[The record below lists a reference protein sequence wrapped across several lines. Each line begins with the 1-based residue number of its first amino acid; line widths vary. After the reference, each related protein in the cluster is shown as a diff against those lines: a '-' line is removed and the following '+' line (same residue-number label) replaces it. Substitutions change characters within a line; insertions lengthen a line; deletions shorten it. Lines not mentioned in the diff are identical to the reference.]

1 MAPTPTPKL
10 TPPPPMPEADVA
22 GTRSPPAGTVRPVL
36 VTAEFT
42 IEPFVEGDPGAHV
55 HAGLDALRAAGLE
68 PEMEAFGSSVSGELE
83 VISAAVQAML
93 HAATAAGATQVSLQ
107 LRRVPTA

>member
-1 MAPTPTPKL
+1 MPRTDVAA
-10 TPPPPMPEADVA
+10 TPPQA
-22 GTRSPPAGTVRPVL
+22 TGTVRPML

-68 PEMEAFGSSVSGELE
+68 PEMEAFGSSVSGELD
-83 VISAAVQAML
+83 VVSAAVQAML

-107 LRRVPTA
+107 LRRLPPS